1 MGGLRPSEIR
11 ELVDALSAFAAFH
24 MTALPG
30 RTVQLPLSTFLSQ
43 LVIGLK
49 MRHLQPR
56 GQVLEAGA
64 GCGHLS
70 YFIANDPE
78 ITRTHRN
85 RLISWPSF

>member
-24 MTALPG
+24 MTAFPG

-43 LVIGLK
+43 LVIALK
-49 MRHLQPR
+49 PRHLQPR
-56 GQVLEAGA
+56 GQVLEVGA
-64 GCGHLS
+64 GCGYLS

-78 ITRTHRN
+78 ITPTHRN
-85 RLISWPSF
+85 RLIFWPSF